1 MTASIALPKT
11 SGLLHLPDGE
21 PDGETQE
28 KAMFQQRRTRNMLE
42 ATGATLALIYHQT
55 VYNVRSGHRNP
66 VVGIV
71 MNVLQASVFV
81 IIFLTMYTLIGI
93 RTSPVR
99 GDFLLYIMS
108 GIFVFI
114 IHVQTVGAVSGS
126 HSISSGIVKHEPL
139 NAAVVIAGAAFATLY
154 RQTISLSAI
163 LGGYYLLF
171 QPYTIYEP
179 VRLVSMFL
187 LSWFLGCIVGLVFLG
202 VQPWSPHATGVMN
215 TAYMRI
221 NMFASGKLFLAN
233 SMPGFLLPW
242 FEWNPLFH
250 IIDQTRGFMFINYTP
265 MRTSLMYPIYF
276 CIAAFMVGL
285 LINFATRKYESIS
298 WGATR

>member
-11 SGLLHLPDGE
+11 SGLLHLPDGK

-28 KAMFQQRRTRNMLE
+28 KAMFQQRRTRNILE

-66 VVGIV
+66 VVGLLMEIA
-71 MNVLQASVFV
+71 QASVFV
-81 IIFLTMYTLIGI
+81 VVFLAVFTLIGI

-99 GDFLLYIMS
+99 GDFLLYIIS
-108 GIFVFI
+108 GIFVYL
-114 IHVQTVGAVSGS
+114 IHVKAVGSTSGS
-126 HSISSGIVKHEPL
+126 HSISSALTKHEPL
-139 NAAVVIAGAAFATLY
+139 NSAVLICSAALASLYQQALSLGVILTC
-154 RQTISLSAI
+154 
-163 LGGYYLLF
+163 YYLFF

-179 VRLVSMFL
+179 FSLSLMFGL
-187 LSWFLGCIVGLVFLG
+187 AWLSGCVVGLILLG
-202 VQPWSPHATGVMN
+202 IRPWAPGAASTLSLF
-215 TAYMRI
+215 YMRA
-221 NMFASGKLFLAN
+221 NMLASGKMFLAN